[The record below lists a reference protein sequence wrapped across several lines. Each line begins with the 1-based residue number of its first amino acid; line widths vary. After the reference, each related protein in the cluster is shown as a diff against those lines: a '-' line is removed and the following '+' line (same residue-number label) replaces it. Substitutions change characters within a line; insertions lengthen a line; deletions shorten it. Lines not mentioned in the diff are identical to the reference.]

1 MLNIKKIKLKGK
13 ITVQPK
19 LINWSN
25 LYLGKIALKIIKTK
39 VNKIVFIIKNKGDL
53 NPKKNQPPKN
63 KELLNKDI
71 NIIFAYSPKKKN
83 AKVIA
88 EYSTL

>member
-25 LYLGKIALKIIKTK
+25 LYLGKIALKMIKIK
-39 VNKIVFIIKNKGDL
+39 VNKIVLIIKNNADL
-53 NPKKNQPPKN
+53 ILKKNQPPKN
-63 KELLNKDI
+63 KVLLNNDI
-71 NIIFAYSPKKKN
+71 KIILAYSPIKKN
-83 AKVIA
+83 AKPTEA
-88 EYSTL
+88 YSTL